1 MRYTIPRLVIAATQS
16 GSGKTTIATGLLS
29 ALREQGL
36 IVQSFKVGPDYIDP
50 GYHTMAS
57 GRPAHNLDSWL
68 VPRENLSG
76 LFAAESEGADIAV
89 IEGVMGLYDGG
100 REGISSTAEIAKLLQ
115 APVVLV
121 LDVKSMGASAAAI
134 AKGFRDYDPEVNLA
148 GVILN
153 RLGSETHE
161 AMIRQAMKEI
171 DMPVLGALRRDDSL
185 HMPERHLGLLPAAE
199 NEREQ
204 QTIDSMGAAVAK
216 SLDIEAI
223 LHIACLTDD
232 IEVPEPLAAE
242 NVQKKCR
249 IGLAKDEA
257 FSFYYPASLKV
268 LEMMGAE
275 LVPFSPLSDTSLPEV
290 DGLLIGGGFP
300 EMFAEKLQ
308 ANEAMR
314 AAIKEAAE
322 KGMPIYAEC
331 GGYMYLLDSLKDFEG
346 REFAMCGVLQG
357 TADMTEKLQM
367 VGYVEAEMLQDT
379 VLGAKGTT
387 LHGHEFHFS
396 VDDVQEKRPFAFRRT
411 RNGQVYEAGGMKG
424 NVLGSYLHL
433 HFAGC
438 PEAARHFVEAAASW
452 AK

>member
-1 MRYTIPRLVIAATQS
+1 MRYMIPRLVIAATQS

-36 IVQSFKVGPDYIDP
+36 VVQSFKVGPDYIDP
-50 GYHTMAS
+50 GYHTIAS

-68 VPRENLSG
+68 VPRENLPE

-171 DMPVLGALRRDDSL
+171 DMPILGALRRDDSL

-223 LHIACLTDD
+223 LHIACLNDD
-232 IEVPEPLAAE
+232 IEVPEPLDVTNE
-242 NVQKKCR
+242 PKKCR
-249 IGLAKDEA
+249 IGIAKDEA
-257 FSFYYPASLKV
+257 FSFYYPASLRV

-275 LVPFSPLSDTSLPEV
+275 LVPFSPLNDDSLPKV

-308 ANEAMR
+308 ENEAMR
-314 AAIKEAAE
+314 TAIKEAAA

-346 REFAMCGVLQG
+346 REFAMCGVLKG
-357 TADMTEKLQM
+357 TATMTK
-367 VGYVEAEMLQDT
+367 
-379 VLGAKGTT
+379 
-387 LHGHEFHFS
+387 
-396 VDDVQEKRPFAFRRT
+396 KR
-411 RNGQVYEAGGMKG
+411 
-424 NVLGSYLHL
+424 
-433 HFAGC
+433 
-438 PEAARHFVEAAASW
+438 
-452 AK
+452 